1 MRRKWLI
8 LYYRPAI
15 LVVINLTGTILRKRK
30 YTNFMPI
37 PFVHSIASWFLK
49 KRIHQMELFLKYPD
63 EVQNELLLKL
73 IDKAK
78 QTEIGKKYGFED
90 IKSYTNFASRVPITT
105 YEENQEYIERS
116 RRGENN
122 ILWPTPIKWF
132 AQSSGTTNARSKY
145 IPVSP
150 ESLEDC
156 HYAASKDLLCMY
168 LNNNEGSQLFSGK
181 GLRLGGSK
189 ELYKS
194 NGTVYGDLSA
204 ILIDNMPFWAEFSS
218 TPSSEVSL
226 LSDWEVKM
234 QAIVDETIQ
243 ENVTSLAGVP
253 SWMLVLLNNVLETT
267 GKNSILE
274 VWPNLEVYFHGGVS
288 FDPYVDQYQKIL
300 SSNKV
305 SYYEIY
311 NASEGFFAIQDQNES
326 NDLLLMLD
334 YGIFYEFIPMDTYG
348 TPFETIIPLTD
359 VEAGKNYAVVITTN
373 AGLWRYKIGDTVRFI
388 STNPYRIRVSGR
400 TKHHINVFGE
410 ELIIENAEEA
420 LKSASREAACEIKDY
435 TAAPIFM
442 EGNEK
447 GAHEWIIE
455 FKKQP
460 DDFNAFAKALDQK
473 LQDINS
479 DYAAKRFNNI
489 TLKEPTINAARENL
503 FYDWLKGK
511 NKLGG
516 QHKVPRLSN
525 SRSFLEELN
534 ALNRR

>member
-1 MRRKWLI
+1 
-8 LYYRPAI
+8 
-15 LVVINLTGTILRKRK
+15 
-30 YTNFMPI
+30 MPI
-37 PFVHSIASWFLK
+37 PLVHSIASWFLK
-49 KRIHQMELFLKYPD
+49 KRIHQMELFMKYPA
-63 EVQNELLLKL
+63 EVQEELRAKL

-78 QTEIGKKYGFED
+78 DTEIGKKYDFRS
-90 IKSYTNFASRVPITT
+90 IRSYNDFAQTIPVTS

-116 RRGENN
+116 RKGASN

-168 LNNNEGSQLFSGK
+168 LNNNEGSHLFSGK

-189 ELYKS
+189 QLYQD

-218 TPSSEVSL
+218 TPGHDISL
-226 LSDWEVKM
+226 LSDWEIKM

-243 ENVTSLAGVP
+243 QDVTSLAGVP

-267 GKNSILE
+267 KKASILDI
-274 VWPNLEVYFHGGVS
+274 WPNLEVYFHGGVN
-288 FDPYVDQYQKIL
+288 FDPYLNQYQKIIP
-300 SSNKV
+300 SDSFK
-305 SYYEIY
+305 YYEIY
-311 NASEGFFAIQDQNES
+311 NASEGFFAIQGQNDSKE
-326 NDLLLMLD
+326 LLLMLD
-334 YGIFYEFIPMDTYG
+334 YGIFYEFIPMNTYG
-348 TPFETIIPLTD
+348 TVDQKIIPLSE
-359 VEAGKNYAVVITTN
+359 VETGINYAIVITTN
-373 AGLWRYKIGDTVRFI
+373 AGLWRYKIGDTVRFT
-388 STNPYRIRVSGR
+388 STSPYKIKVTGR

-410 ELIIENAEEA
+410 ELIIENAEQA
-420 LKSASREAACEIKDY
+420 LKKATQETGCEIKDY

-442 EGNEK
+442 EGKEK

-455 FKKQP
+455 FK
-460 DDFNAFAKALDQK
+460 NAPEDMALFCTRLDLA
-473 LQDINS
+473 LQEVNS
-479 DYAAKRFNNI
+479 DYQAKRFNNT
-489 TLKEPTINAARENL
+489 TLNAPKIHPARKNL
-503 FYDWLKGK
+503 FYDWLREN

-525 SRSFLEELN
+525 KRDFIE
-534 ALNRR
+534 ALLSIN